1 MSLTIRKRG
10 SNYKFIYNLT
20 EIRARIIRL
29 TSGSMVKEM
38 RKYIGEIGLTITAI
52 IWGSGFVMSAL
63 ALDYYT
69 PYQILAVRF
78 TIGALLLALVFHKRL
93 RQLNKSILWQGT
105 VLGILLYAAFALQTV
120 GLQFTT
126 PSKNA
131 FLTGVNVVIVPFIA
145 FILYKRKLD
154 KFELGGAVLA
164 LIGVAVLSL
173 QWSSSINI
181 GDLLTL
187 GCAVMFAFH
196 IFYTGRFVS
205 SVDPILLTLLQMT
218 VAAVISC
225 ITVIVIGET
234 SFSMDSA
241 ALSSVLYLAVFSTTL
256 AFLMQ
261 TVAQKHL
268 SETKAA
274 IILSTESV
282 WGMVFSVA
290 LAYELLTFRMFLGAL
305 IIFIAIL
312 LSEVRPQLLR
322 KRIPPQIKERKI

>member
-1 MSLTIRKRG
+1 
-10 SNYKFIYNLT
+10 
-20 EIRARIIRL
+20 
-29 TSGSMVKEM
+29 M

-78 TIGALLLALVFHKRL
+78 TVGALLLGIVFHKRL
-93 RQLNKSILWQGT
+93 RRLDKNILMQGT
-105 VLGILLYAAFALQTV
+105 ILGILLYAAFALQTV

-145 FILYKRKLD
+145 FIIYKRKLD
-154 KFELGGAVLA
+154 KFELYGAILA

-181 GDLLTL
+181 GDMLTL

-205 SVDPILLTLLQMT
+205 SGDPILLTLVQMMA
-218 VAAVISC
+218 AAVISC
-225 ITVIVIGET
+225 IAIVSMGET
-234 SFSMDSA
+234 SMSLA
-241 ALSSVLYLAVFSTTL
+241 PAGVSSVLYLAVFSTTL

-282 WGMVFSVA
+282 WGMIFSVV
-290 LAYELLTFRMFLGAL
+290 LAYEVLTFRMFIGAF

-322 KRIPPQIKERKI
+322 KRIPPQVKERNI

>member
-1 MSLTIRKRG
+1 
-10 SNYKFIYNLT
+10 
-20 EIRARIIRL
+20 
-29 TSGSMVKEM
+29 
-38 RKYIGEIGLTITAI
+38 
-52 IWGSGFVMSAL
+52 MSAL
-63 ALDYYT
+63 ALEYYT

-78 TIGALLLALVFHKRL
+78 TIGALLLSVVFHKRL
-93 RQLNKSILWQGT
+93 LRVDKSVLWKGAL
-105 VLGILLYAAFALQTV
+105 LGILLFAAFALQTV

-131 FLTGVNVVIVPFIA
+131 FLTGVNVVMVPFIA

-154 KFELGGAVLA
+154 AFELFGAVLA

-173 QWSSSINI
+173 QWSTTINI
-181 GDLLTL
+181 GDMLTL

-196 IFYTGRFVS
+196 IFYTARFVRTE
-205 SVDPILLTLLQMT
+205 DAILLTLLQMAI
-218 VAAVISC
+218 AAVISC
-225 ITVIVIGET
+225 LTVIGMGET
-234 SFSMDSA
+234 SFSMEPKGI
-241 ALSSVLYLAVFSTTL
+241 SSVLYLAVFSTTL

-261 TVAQKHL
+261 TVGQKHL

-282 WGMVFSVA
+282 WGMIFSVA

-312 LSEVRPQLLR
+312 LSEVRPQLLK
-322 KRIPPQIKERKI
+322 KRIPSQVKEHEI